1 MILTARRASKSK
13 LPARRASHY
22 HEECN
27 PLNGGPVD
35 QDAVAPGIAEKT
47 HGHNGFAAPA
57 LIVEKSRISGTIT
70 APCAFTGV
78 VCWDVRPAVCWEGQV
93 GILLRPVWA
102 SQGGTFAQRPISH
115 ATARTTRRCECREAG
130 STGLKSVSTRTRRFG
145 KQRDPIQQPLS
156 NLGCEGAPLAA
167 PVEIGRIEFAF
178 RFAVHSALDVSR
190 G

>member
-1 MILTARRASKSK
+1 M
-13 LPARRASHY
+13 
-22 HEECN
+22 
-27 PLNGGPVD
+27 
-35 QDAVAPGIAEKT
+35 
-47 HGHNGFAAPA
+47 
-57 LIVEKSRISGTIT
+57 EKSRISGTII
-70 APCAFTGV
+70 APRAFDGV

-102 SQGGTFAQRPISH
+102 SRGGTFAQRPISD
-115 ATARTTRRCECREAG
+115 ATARTTEGREAG

-156 NLGCEGAPLAA
+156 NLGCESALLSALLTA